1 MKHISNSLKQGTI
14 PARKCQQ
21 KTKAPALSEE
31 QQVLAYLKKIG
42 AKPMTAATRKRM
54 AEAGCLGMPDE

>member
-1 MKHISNSLKQGTI
+1 MKRTSNSLKLGTI

-21 KTKAPALSEE
+21 KTKATTLSEE
-31 QQVLAYLKKIG
+31 QQILAFLKKIG
-42 AKPMTAATRKRM
+42 AKPMSAKTRKLM